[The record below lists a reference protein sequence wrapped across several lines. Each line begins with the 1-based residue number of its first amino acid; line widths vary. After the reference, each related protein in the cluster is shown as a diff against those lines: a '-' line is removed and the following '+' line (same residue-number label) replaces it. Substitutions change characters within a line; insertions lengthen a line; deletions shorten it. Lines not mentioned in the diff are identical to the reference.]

1 MVVKKSWRGPF
12 LSCSGYP
19 KCRNAKPIPAELKE
33 RLKDLLPAP
42 PPKKE
47 LPAVEVRDLCPE
59 CGSPMKLIAARGR
72 YFLGCTTWAK
82 TKCKG
87 TRQVSPEL
95 MSQIEAAQKPA
106 A

>member
-19 KCRNAKPIPAELKE
+19 KCRNAKPLSAELKE
-33 RLKDLLPAP
+33 RLKDQLPAP

-47 LPAVEVRDLCPE
+47 LPAVEVKDLCPE
-59 CGSPMKLIAARGR
+59 CGSAMRLASGRGR
-72 YFLGCTTWAK
+72 YFLGCTK
-82 TKCKG
+82 YPKCKG

-95 MSQIEAAQKPA
+95 MKQIEATQKPA